1 MKRALVVLLA
11 LVMGAGLV
19 FAADQAPAK
28 WGAYLEGNFVFWN
41 QDGQVAATDWYTA
54 YTLSYAESVFGFTA
68 TMEPA
73 QTDFAISWRN
83 VQGWYKLFDGMLKI
97 TLGKDRIGDY
107 RATTFIEGGGAY
119 TRIANA
125 EWGTAFQ
132 VYPVEGLSAGVFVKF
147 PTALADQDYV
157 NSLGVGV
164 SYAVAKVATINAL
177 FRTMDSGIVSPYV
190 DNELGISATINAID
204 GLALMVGYG
213 VKLYDS
219 INDPLHNILLSAKF
233 TSLENFTF
241 MLDANLAYQTVADYA
256 VELEVD
262 YALNESW
269 TAGVNLEY
277 GTNGYGPLADTG
289 FYAYPW
295 IQLAVGSASSLKF
308 GFAFETDP
316 TIWSIPL
323 FYVMS
328 F

>member
-83 VQGWYKLFDGMLKI
+83 VQGWYKLFDGMLKV

-119 TRIANA
+119 TRFANA
-125 EWGTAFQ
+125 EWGVAVQ
-132 VYPVEGLSAGVFVKF
+132 AYPVEGLSAGLFVKF
-147 PTALADQDYV
+147 PTVLTDQDYV
-157 NSLGVGV
+157 NMLGVGV

-177 FRTMDSGIVSPYV
+177 FRTMDSGVSPALKE
-190 DNELGISATINAID
+190 NELGLSATINAIE

-213 VKLYDS
+213 VSLYDV
-219 INDPLHNILLSAKF
+219 NDPSHNILVSAKF
-233 TSLENFTF
+233 TDLENWTF
-241 MLDANLAYQTVADYA
+241 MLDGNLTYQVAPAGYA
-256 VELEVD
+256 VELEAD
-262 YALNESW
+262 YAINPAW

-277 GTNGYGPLADTG
+277 GNNGYGPLADTG
-289 FYAYPW
+289 FYVYPW
-295 IQLAVGSASSLKF
+295 IQANIGTAHTLKL
-308 GFAFETDP
+308 GFTFETDP
-316 TIWSIPL
+316 TIWSIPF